1 MRAWRFPWPADE
13 PLPTLHRPVGCS
25 HCAKTGYK
33 GRLALQEVMN
43 VSEQIERMAV
53 ERASGDEIAR
63 VAREEGM
70 LGLREDG
77 LEKVVQGLTSIEEI
91 FRVVV

>member
-1 MRAWRFPWPADE
+1 
-13 PLPTLHRPVGCS
+13 
-25 HCAKTGYK
+25 
-33 GRLALQEVMN
+33 MN